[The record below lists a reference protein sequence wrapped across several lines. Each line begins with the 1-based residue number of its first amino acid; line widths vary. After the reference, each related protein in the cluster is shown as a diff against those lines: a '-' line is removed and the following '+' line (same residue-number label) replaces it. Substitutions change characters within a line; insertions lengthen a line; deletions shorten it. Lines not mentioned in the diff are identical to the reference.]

1 MKMMTRLLALVMA
14 LLLCVPALAE
24 NAGSP
29 DDVLATVNGAEVT
42 RAEFDMYYANLDSYY
57 TSAGYDMTG
66 EEMVGLL
73 KMMAMETA
81 VEYELMDQKIV
92 ELGLSLTDEEKAD
105 ATQAARE
112 DWAAVIEDGMA
123 YYGITAESTEDER
136 AAMLVQILAE
146 LESMGYTEEAYIEDS
161 ITFAAYD
168 KLQAEVLKDVAVS
181 DEDVKAYFDELVAAD
196 EAAYKDNAAA
206 YEEAQYMNQMY
217 LMYGMTDYYTD
228 LYYMPEG
235 YRGMSHIL
243 LMADEALMTAYTDL
257 QATFEEQQTAL
268 EEGAEVTGD
277 LVTAEAVEEARLAI
291 IASVQPTIDEI
302 MGKLEAGELF
312 ADLIPQYTQDP
323 GMTDAAKIAEGYEVH
338 MDSIMWDPVFRDA
351 AFTVDNIG
359 DVTEPVVGSNGVH
372 ILQYVRDIPAG
383 PVELT
388 ADLMET
394 LRSTLLAS
402 EQSTVYYAEL
412 ETWKEAADIVYSDEA
427 AAFMAAAE

>member
-1 MKMMTRLLALVMA
+1 MKMMTRLLAMLMA

-24 NAGSP
+24 TAGNP
-29 DDVLATVNGAEVT
+29 DDVMATVNGDAVT
-42 RAEFDMYYANLDSYY
+42 RAEFDEFFANLQAYY
-57 TSAGYDMTG
+57 TNNGYDMSTD
-66 EEMVGLL
+66 EMVGLL
-73 KMMAMETA
+73 KQFAMETA
-81 VEYELMDQKIV
+81 IEYKLMDQQIV
-92 ELGLSLTDEEKAD
+92 AMGLSLTDEEKAD
-105 ATQAARE
+105 AMQSARE

-146 LESMGYTEEAYIEDS
+146 LESMGYSEEAYIEES
-161 ITFAAYD
+161 VTYAGYD
-168 KLQAEVLKDVAVS
+168 KLQAEVLKDVTVA

-196 EAAYKDNAAA
+196 EASFKGNAAA

-217 LMYGMTDYYTD
+217 LMYGMTQYYTD
-228 LYYMPEG
+228 LYYVPEG

-243 LMADEALMTAYTDL
+243 LMADEALMTAYADL
-257 QATFEEQQTAL
+257 QALYEEQQLAL
-268 EEGAEVTGD
+268 EEGTELTGD

-302 MGKLEAGELF
+302 NGKLAAGELF

-351 AFTVDNIG
+351 AFTVDNVG
-359 DVTEPVVGSNGVH
+359 DITAPVVGSNGVH

-383 PVELT
+383 AVELT

-402 EQSTVYYAEL
+402 EQSTVYTAAL
-412 ETWKEAADIVYSDEA
+412 NGWKEAAEIVYSDEA
-427 AAFMAAAE
+427 NAFMQTAE

>member
-24 NAGSP
+24 TAGSP
-29 DDVLATVNGAEVT
+29 DDVLATVNGDVVT
-42 RAEFDMYYANLDSYY
+42 RADFDMYFANLNSYY
-57 TSAGYDMTG
+57 TNAGYDMTG
-66 EEMVGLL
+66 DEMVGLL

-81 VEYELMDQKIV
+81 VEYVLMDQKIV

-123 YYGITAESTEDER
+123 YYGITAASTEDER
-136 AAMLVQILAE
+136 AEMLVQILAE
-146 LESMGYTEEAYIEDS
+146 LESMGYTEEAYIADS

-168 KLQAEVLKDVAVS
+168 KLQAEVLKDVTVS

-196 EAAYKDNAAA
+196 EAAYKNNAAA
-206 YEEAQYMNQMY
+206 YEEAQYMNERY

-243 LMADEALMTAYTDL
+243 LGVDEALMTAYTDL
-257 QATFEEQQTAL
+257 QATYEEQQNAL
-268 EEGAEVTGD
+268 EEGAEVTGTP
-277 LVTAEAVEEARLAI
+277 VTAEEVENARLAI
-291 IASVQPTIDEI
+291 VASVQPTIDEI
-302 MGKLEAGELF
+302 MGKLEAGESF
-312 ADLIPQYTQDP
+312 ADLIPQYSIDP
-323 GMTDAAKIAEGYEVH
+323 GMTDAATIAEGYAVH
-338 MDSIMWDPVFRDA
+338 MDSIMWDPAFRDA
-351 AFTVDNIG
+351 SFTVDNVG
-359 DVTEPVVGSNGVH
+359 DVTEPVVGSYGVH

-383 PVELT
+383 PVELS

-402 EQSTVYYAEL
+402 EQNTVYYAQL
-412 ETWKEAADIVYSDEA
+412 EAWKEAAEIVYAAEA
-427 AAFMAAAE
+427 ADFMAAE